1 MANIF
6 KQNTRFEALNES
18 NNNGNNGN
26 NGNNRR
32 DNGFSERRVRSEV
45 RSEGLSSESRRQN
58 NSAQSF
64 KTQADVAAKEQAAKL
79 ELSEDNFPTL
89 ATVAPS
95 TVPQTNYGS
104 FSQCV
109 KTVIKTDALV
119 LPTVDSD
126 LLNLKPGWLLL
137 KHDRKTHTTVW
148 KSNELFNSDPV
159 EKTPDELAWDALD
172 ELIALHEKRTN
183 DFIDTWGYEEWER
196 TFRFPNYDYE
206 YFDKLDELY
215 EEELEKDRAKQ
226 QEALDLAA
234 ADADDYDYREW

>member
-18 NNNGNNGN
+18 NNNS
-26 NGNNRR
+26 NNRR
-32 DNGFSERRVRSEV
+32 DNSFSERRVRSDEG
-45 RSEGLSSESRRQN
+45 RSSDSRRQN

-64 KTQADVAAKEQAAKL
+64 KTQADVAAKELAAKL

-89 ATVAPS
+89 AAVAPS
-95 TVPQTNYGS
+95 TAAQANYGS

-109 KTVIKTDALV
+109 KTVIKTETPE
-119 LPTVDSD
+119 LPAVDPD
-126 LLNLKPGWLLL
+126 LLNLEPGWLLL
-137 KHDRKTHTTVW
+137 KHDRKTHTTIW
-148 KSNELFNSDPV
+148 KSNETFNSEPI
-159 EKTPDELAWDALD
+159 EKTADELAWDALD
-172 ELIALHEKRTN
+172 ELVALHEKRTN

-226 QEALDLAA
+226 QEAADLAA

>member
-6 KQNTRFEALNES
+6 KQNTRFDALNES
-18 NNNGNNGN
+18 NNNGN
-26 NGNNRR
+26 GNNRR
-32 DNGFSERRVRSEV
+32 DNSFSERRPRDEGRS
-45 RSEGLSSESRRQN
+45 SDSRRQFG
-58 NSAQSF
+58 SAQSF
-64 KTQADVAAKEQAAKL
+64 KNPADVAAKEQAAKL

-89 ATVAPS
+89 AAVEPS
-95 TVPQTNYGS
+95 TAAQANYGS

-109 KTVIKTDALV
+109 KTVIKTETPE
-119 LPTVDSD
+119 LPTVDPD

-148 KSNELFNSDPV
+148 KSNEIFNSEPI
-159 EKTPDELAWDALD
+159 EKTADELAWYALD
-172 ELIALHEKRTN
+172 ELMALHEKRTN

-206 YFDKLDELY
+206 YFDKLDDLY
-215 EEELEKDRAKQ
+215 EEELEKDRIKR
-226 QEALDLAA
+226 QEALDLA

>member
-18 NNNGNNGN
+18 NNNGNNS
-26 NGNNRR
+26 NNRR
-32 DNGFSERRVRSEV
+32 DNSFSERRVRSD
-45 RSEGLSSESRRQN
+45 EGRGGESRRQN

-89 ATVAPS
+89 AAVAPS
-95 TVPQTNYGS
+95 TAAQANYGS

-109 KTVIKTDALV
+109 KTVIKTETPE
-119 LPTVDSD
+119 LPAIDPD
-126 LLNLKPGWLLL
+126 LLNLEPGWLLL
-137 KHDRKTHTTVW
+137 KHDQKTHTTIW
-148 KSNELFNSDPV
+148 KSNDIFNSEPI

-226 QEALDLAA
+226 REALDLAA

>member
-18 NNNGNNGN
+18 NNNGNNGSN

-32 DNGFSERRVRSEV
+32 DNSFSERRVRSDEG
-45 RSEGLSSESRRQN
+45 RSSDSRRQN
-58 NSAQSF
+58 NNAQSF
-64 KTQADVAAKEQAAKL
+64 KTHADVAAKEQAAKL
-79 ELSEDNFPTL
+79 ELSEDNFPAL

-95 TVPQTNYGS
+95 TVAQANYGS

-109 KTVIKTDALV
+109 KTVIKTETPE
-119 LPTVDSD
+119 LPAVDPD

-137 KHDRKTHTTVW
+137 KHDRKTHTTIW
-148 KSNELFNSDPV
+148 KSNELYDLAPI
-159 EKTPDELAWDALD
+159 EKTADELAWDALD

-226 QEALDLAA
+226 REALDLAA

>member
-18 NNNGNNGN
+18 NNNSN

-32 DNGFSERRVRSEV
+32 DNSFSERRVRSEGRDEG
-45 RSEGLSSESRRQN
+45 RSSDSRRQN

-89 ATVAPS
+89 AAVAPS
-95 TVPQTNYGS
+95 TAAQANYGS

-109 KTVIKTDALV
+109 KTVIKTETPE
-119 LPTVDSD
+119 LPAVDPD
-126 LLNLKPGWLLL
+126 LLNLEPGWLLL
-137 KHDRKTHTTVW
+137 KHDRKTHTTIW
-148 KSNELFNSDPV
+148 KSNDIFNSEPI

-172 ELIALHEKRTN
+172 ELLALHEKRTN

-226 QEALDLAA
+226 REALDLAA

>member
-26 NGNNRR
+26 NRR
-32 DNGFSERRVRSEV
+32 DNGFSERRVRSEG
-45 RSEGLSSESRRQN
+45 RDEGRSESRRQN
-58 NSAQSF
+58 SSAQSF

-79 ELSEDNFPTL
+79 ELSEDNFPAL

-95 TVPQTNYGS
+95 TVTQTNYGS

-109 KTVIKTDALV
+109 KTVIKTDAPV
-119 LPTVDSD
+119 LPTVDPD

-137 KHDRKTHTTVW
+137 KHDRKTHKTMW
-148 KSNELFNSDPV
+148 KSNDIFNSEPI
-159 EKTPDELAWDALD
+159 EKTPDELAGDALD

-226 QEALDLAA
+226 QEALDLVA

>member
-26 NGNNRR
+26 NRR
-32 DNGFSERRVRSEV
+32 DNSFSERRVRSEG
-45 RSEGLSSESRRQN
+45 RDEGRSSESRRQN

-64 KTQADVAAKEQAAKL
+64 KTQADVAAQEQAAKL

-89 ATVAPS
+89 AAVAPS
-95 TVPQTNYGS
+95 TAAQTNYGS

-109 KTVIKTDALV
+109 KTVIKTETPE
-119 LPTVDSD
+119 LPAVDPD
-126 LLNLKPGWLLL
+126 LLNLEPGWLLL

-148 KSNELFNSDPV
+148 KSNETFNSEPI
-159 EKTPDELAWDALD
+159 EKTADELAWDALD
-172 ELIALHEKRTN
+172 ELVALHEKRTN

>member
-18 NNNGNNGN
+18 NNNSN

-32 DNGFSERRVRSEV
+32 DNSFSERRVRSEG
-45 RSEGLSSESRRQN
+45 RDEGRSSESRRQN

-89 ATVAPS
+89 AAVAPS
-95 TVPQTNYGS
+95 TAAQANYGS

-109 KTVIKTDALV
+109 KTVIKTESPE
-119 LPTVDSD
+119 LPAVDPD
-126 LLNLKPGWLLL
+126 LLNLEPGWLLL
-137 KHDRKTHTTVW
+137 KHDRKTHTTLW
-148 KSNELFNSDPV
+148 KSNEIFNSEPI

-172 ELIALHEKRTN
+172 ELVALHEKRTN
-183 DFIDTWGYEEWER
+183 DFIDTWGYEEWDR

-206 YFDKLDELY
+206 YFEKLDELY

-226 QEALDLAA
+226 REALDLAA

>member
-6 KQNTRFEALNES
+6 KQNTRFEALNDS
-18 NNNGNNGN
+18 NNNS
-26 NGNNRR
+26 NNRR
-32 DNGFSERRVRSEV
+32 DNGFSERRV

-79 ELSEDNFPTL
+79 ELSEDNFPAL
-89 ATVAPS
+89 AAVAPS
-95 TVPQTNYGS
+95 TVAQANYGS

-109 KTVIKTDALV
+109 KTVIKTETPE
-119 LPTVDSD
+119 LPTVDPD
-126 LLNLKPGWLLL
+126 LLDLKPGWLLL

-148 KSNELFNSDPV
+148 KSNEIFNSEPV
-159 EKTPDELAWDALD
+159 EKTADELAWDALD

-183 DFIDTWGYEEWER
+183 EFIDTWGYEEWER

-226 QEALDLAA
+226 QEAADLAA
-234 ADADDYDYREW
+234 ADADDYDYREC

>member
-18 NNNGNNGN
+18 NNSN

-32 DNGFSERRVRSEV
+32 DNSFSERRVRSEGRDEG
-45 RSEGLSSESRRQN
+45 RSSDSRRQN

-79 ELSEDNFPTL
+79 ELSEDNFPAL
-89 ATVAPS
+89 AAVAPS
-95 TVPQTNYGS
+95 TAAHANYGS

-109 KTVIKTDALV
+109 KTLIKTETPE
-119 LPTVDSD
+119 LPAVDPD
-126 LLNLKPGWLLL
+126 LLNLEPGWLLL
-137 KHDRKTHTTVW
+137 KHDRKTHTTIW
-148 KSNELFNSDPV
+148 KSNDIFNSEPI

-172 ELIALHEKRTN
+172 ELVALHEKRTN

-226 QEALDLAA
+226 REASDLAA

>member
-18 NNNGNNGN
+18 NNNGNN
-26 NGNNRR
+26 RR
-32 DNGFSERRVRSEV
+32 DNGFSERRPRD
-45 RSEGLSSESRRQN
+45 EGRSESRRQN
-58 NSAQSF
+58 SSAQSF

-79 ELSEDNFPTL
+79 ELSEDNFPAL

-95 TVPQTNYGS
+95 TAAQLNYGS

-109 KTVIKTDALV
+109 KTVIKTEASE
-119 LPTVDSD
+119 LPTVDPD
-126 LLNLKPGWLLL
+126 FLNLKPGWLLL

-148 KSNELFNSDPV
+148 KSKEIFNREPI
-159 EKTPDELAWDALD
+159 EKTADELAWDALD
-172 ELIALHEKRTN
+172 ELVALHEKRTN
-183 DFIDTWGYEEWER
+183 DYIDTWGYEEWER

-215 EEELEKDRAKQ
+215 EEELEKERIKQ
-226 QEALDLAA
+226 QEALDLVA

>member
-18 NNNGNNGN
+18 NNNGNN
-26 NGNNRR
+26 RR
-32 DNGFSERRVRSEV
+32 DNSFSERRVRSEGG
-45 RSEGLSSESRRQN
+45 RSSDSRRQN

-89 ATVAPS
+89 AAVAPS
-95 TVPQTNYGS
+95 TAAQANYGS

-109 KTVIKTDALV
+109 KTVIKTETPE
-119 LPTVDSD
+119 LPAVDPD
-126 LLNLKPGWLLL
+126 LLNLEPGWLLL
-137 KHDRKTHTTVW
+137 KHDRKTHTTIW
-148 KSNELFNSDPV
+148 KSNDIFNSEPI

-172 ELIALHEKRTN
+172 ELVALHEKRTN

-206 YFDKLDELY
+206 YFEKLDELY

-226 QEALDLAA
+226 REALDLAA

>member
-6 KQNTRFEALNES
+6 KQNTRFDALNES
-18 NNNGNNGN
+18 NNNS
-26 NGNNRR
+26 NNRR
-32 DNGFSERRVRSEV
+32 DDGFSERRVRSEG
-45 RSEGLSSESRRQN
+45 RGEGRGSDSRRQFG
-58 NSAQSF
+58 SAQSF
-64 KTQADVAAKEQAAKL
+64 KNQADVAAKEQAAKL

-89 ATVAPS
+89 AAVAPS
-95 TVPQTNYGS
+95 PAAQANYGS

-109 KTVIKTDALV
+109 KTVIKTETPE
-119 LPTVDSD
+119 LPAVDPD
-126 LLNLKPGWLLL
+126 LLNLEPGWLLL

-148 KSNELFNSDPV
+148 KSNEIFNSEPI
-159 EKTPDELAWDALD
+159 EKTEHELACDALD

-206 YFDKLDELY
+206 YFDKLNELC
-215 EEELEKDRAKQ
+215 EEELEKDRIKQ

-234 ADADDYDYREW
+234 DTDDYDYREW

>member
-32 DNGFSERRVRSEV
+32 DNSFSERRVRSEG
-45 RSEGLSSESRRQN
+45 RDEGRSSESRRQN

-89 ATVAPS
+89 AAVAPS
-95 TVPQTNYGS
+95 TAAQANYGS

-109 KTVIKTDALV
+109 KTVIKTETPE
-119 LPTVDSD
+119 LPAVDPD
-126 LLNLKPGWLLL
+126 LLNLEPGWLLL

-148 KSNELFNSDPV
+148 KSNEIYDLAPI

-196 TFRFPNYDYE
+196 TFRSPNYDYE
-206 YFDKLDELY
+206 YFDKLNELY
-215 EEELEKDRAKQ
+215 EEELEKDRIKQ
-226 QEALDLAA
+226 QEASDLA

>member
-26 NGNNRR
+26 NRR
-32 DNGFSERRVRSEV
+32 DNSFSERRPRD
-45 RSEGLSSESRRQN
+45 EGRSSESRRQN

-79 ELSEDNFPTL
+79 ELSEDNFPAL

-109 KTVIKTDALV
+109 KTVIKTEAPE
-119 LPTVDSD
+119 LPTVDPD

-148 KSNELFNSDPV
+148 KSNEIFNSEPV

-183 DFIDTWGYEEWER
+183 EFIDTWGYEEWER

-226 QEALDLAA
+226 QEAADLAA

>member
-6 KQNTRFEALNES
+6 KQNSRFEALNES
-18 NNNGNNGN
+18 NN

-32 DNGFSERRVRSEV
+32 DNGFSERRVRSE
-45 RSEGLSSESRRQN
+45 GLGSESRRQN
-58 NSAQSF
+58 NNAQSF
-64 KTQADVAAKEQAAKL
+64 KTHADVAAKEQAAKL
-79 ELSEDNFPTL
+79 ELSEDNFPAL
-89 ATVAPS
+89 AAVAPS
-95 TVPQTNYGS
+95 TAAQANYGS

-109 KTVIKTDALV
+109 KTVIKTETPE
-119 LPTVDSD
+119 LPAVDPD
-126 LLNLKPGWLLL
+126 LLNLEPGWLLL
-137 KHDRKTHTTVW
+137 KHDRKTHTTIW
-148 KSNELFNSDPV
+148 KSNDIYDLAAIEQ
-159 EKTPDELAWDALD
+159 TPDELAWDALD

-226 QEALDLAA
+226 REALDLAA

>member
-1 MANIF
+1 
-6 KQNTRFEALNES
+6 
-18 NNNGNNGN
+18 
-26 NGNNRR
+26 
-32 DNGFSERRVRSEV
+32 V
-45 RSEGLSSESRRQN
+45 RSEGRDEGRSSDSRRQN

-89 ATVAPS
+89 AAVAPS
-95 TVPQTNYGS
+95 TAAQANYGS

-109 KTVIKTDALV
+109 KTVIKTETPE
-119 LPTVDSD
+119 LPAVDPD
-126 LLNLKPGWLLL
+126 LLNLEPGWLLL
-137 KHDRKTHTTVW
+137 KHDQKTHTTVW
-148 KSNELFNSDPV
+148 KSNDIYDLAPI

-172 ELIALHEKRTN
+172 ELVALHEKRTN

-226 QEALDLAA
+226 REALDLAA
-234 ADADDYDYREW
+234 ADTDDYDYREW

>member
-18 NNNGNNGN
+18 NNNGNN
-26 NGNNRR
+26 RR
-32 DNGFSERRVRSEV
+32 DNGFSERRVRD
-45 RSEGLSSESRRQN
+45 EGRSSESRRQN
-58 NSAQSF
+58 SSGQSF

-79 ELSEDNFPTL
+79 ELSEDNFPAL

-95 TVPQTNYGS
+95 TVAQANYGS

-109 KTVIKTDALV
+109 KTVIKTDAPV
-119 LPTVDSD
+119 LPTVDPD
-126 LLNLKPGWLLL
+126 FLNLKPGWLLL
-137 KHDRKTHTTVW
+137 KHDRKTHKTIW
-148 KSNELFNSDPV
+148 KSKEIFNSDPI
-159 EKTPDELAWDALD
+159 EKTPDELACDALD
-172 ELIALHEKRTN
+172 ELITLHEKRTN
-183 DFIDTWGYEEWER
+183 DYIDTWGYEEWER

-226 QEALDLAA
+226 QEELDLAA

>member
-18 NNNGNNGN
+18 NNNGNNS
-26 NGNNRR
+26 NNRR

-45 RSEGLSSESRRQN
+45 RSEGLSNEPRRQN

-79 ELSEDNFPTL
+79 ELSEDNFPAL

-95 TVPQTNYGS
+95 TVAQANYGS

-109 KTVIKTDALV
+109 KTVIKTDAPV
-119 LPTVDSD
+119 LPTVDPD

-137 KHDRKTHTTVW
+137 KHDRKTHKTMW
-148 KSNELFNSDPV
+148 KSNEIFNSEPV

-183 DFIDTWGYEEWER
+183 EFIDTWGYEEWER

-226 QEALDLAA
+226 QEAADLAA

>member
-18 NNNGNNGN
+18 NNNSN

-32 DNGFSERRVRSEV
+32 DNSFSERRVRSEG
-45 RSEGLSSESRRQN
+45 RDEGRSSESRRQN

-89 ATVAPS
+89 AAVAPS
-95 TVPQTNYGS
+95 TAAQANYGS

-109 KTVIKTDALV
+109 KTVIKTESPE
-119 LPTVDSD
+119 LPAVDPD
-126 LLNLKPGWLLL
+126 LLNLEPGWLLL
-137 KHDRKTHTTVW
+137 KHDRKTHTTLW
-148 KSNELFNSDPV
+148 KSNEIFNSEPI

-183 DFIDTWGYEEWER
+183 DFIDTWGYEEWDR

-206 YFDKLDELY
+206 YFEKLDELY

-226 QEALDLAA
+226 REALDLAA

>member
-26 NGNNRR
+26 NRR
-32 DNGFSERRVRSEV
+32 DDGFSDRRSRGEG
-45 RSEGLSSESRRQN
+45 RSEGRGSDSRRQFG
-58 NSAQSF
+58 SAQSF
-64 KTQADVAAKEQAAKL
+64 KNQADVAAKEQAAKL
-79 ELSEDNFPTL
+79 ELSQDNFPAL
-89 ATVAPS
+89 AAVAPS
-95 TVPQTNYGS
+95 TAAQANYGS

-109 KTVIKTDALV
+109 KTVIKTESPE
-119 LPTVDSD
+119 LPTVDPD

-148 KSNELFNSDPV
+148 KSNETFNSEPI
-159 EKTPDELAWDALD
+159 EKTADELAWDALD
-172 ELIALHEKRTN
+172 ELVALHEKRTN

-215 EEELEKDRAKQ
+215 EEELERDRAKQ
-226 QEALDLAA
+226 QEAADLAA

>member
-6 KQNTRFEALNES
+6 KQNTRFEALNEP
-18 NNNGNNGN
+18 NNNGN

-32 DNGFSERRVRSEV
+32 DNGFSERRV

-79 ELSEDNFPTL
+79 ELSEDNFPAL

-95 TVPQTNYGS
+95 TVAQTNYGS

-109 KTVIKTDALV
+109 KTVIKTETPE
-119 LPTVDSD
+119 LPTVDPD
-126 LLNLKPGWLLL
+126 LLDLKPGWLLL

-148 KSNELFNSDPV
+148 KSNEIFNSDPV

-172 ELIALHEKRTN
+172 ELMALHEKRTN
-183 DFIDTWGYEEWER
+183 EFIDTWGYEEWER

-226 QEALDLAA
+226 QEAADLAA

>member
-18 NNNGNNGN
+18 NNNGNN
-26 NGNNRR
+26 RR
-32 DNGFSERRVRSEV
+32 DNGFSERRVRSEG
-45 RSEGLSSESRRQN
+45 RDEGRSSESRRQN
-58 NSAQSF
+58 SSAQSF

-89 ATVAPS
+89 AAVAPS
-95 TVPQTNYGS
+95 TAAQANYGS

-109 KTVIKTDALV
+109 KTVIKTETPE
-119 LPTVDSD
+119 LPTVDPD

-148 KSNELFNSDPV
+148 KSNDIFNSEPI
-159 EKTPDELAWDALD
+159 EKTPDELACDALD
-172 ELIALHEKRTN
+172 ELVALHEKRTN

-196 TFRFPNYDYE
+196 TFRSPNYDYE

-226 QEALDLAA
+226 REALDLAA

>member
-18 NNNGNNGN
+18 NNNGNN
-26 NGNNRR
+26 RR
-32 DNGFSERRVRSEV
+32 DNGFSERRPRD
-45 RSEGLSSESRRQN
+45 EGRSSESRRQN

-79 ELSEDNFPTL
+79 ELSEDNFPAL

-95 TVPQTNYGS
+95 TVAQANYGS

-109 KTVIKTDALV
+109 KTVIKTETPE
-119 LPTVDSD
+119 LPTVDPD

-148 KSNELFNSDPV
+148 KSNDIFNSEPV

-183 DFIDTWGYEEWER
+183 EFIDTWGYEEWER

-226 QEALDLAA
+226 REALDLAA

>member
-18 NNNGNNGN
+18 NNNGNNS
-26 NGNNRR
+26 NNRR
-32 DNGFSERRVRSEV
+32 DNSFSERRVRD
-45 RSEGLSSESRRQN
+45 EGRSSESRRQN

-89 ATVAPS
+89 AAVAPS
-95 TVPQTNYGS
+95 TAAQANYGS

-109 KTVIKTDALV
+109 KTVIKTETPE
-119 LPTVDSD
+119 LPAVDPD
-126 LLNLKPGWLLL
+126 LLNLEPGWLLL
-137 KHDRKTHTTVW
+137 KHDRKTHTTLW
-148 KSNELFNSDPV
+148 KSNETITLEPI
-159 EKTPDELAWDALD
+159 EKTADELAWDALD
-172 ELIALHEKRTN
+172 ELVALHEKRTN

-226 QEALDLAA
+226 QEAADLAA